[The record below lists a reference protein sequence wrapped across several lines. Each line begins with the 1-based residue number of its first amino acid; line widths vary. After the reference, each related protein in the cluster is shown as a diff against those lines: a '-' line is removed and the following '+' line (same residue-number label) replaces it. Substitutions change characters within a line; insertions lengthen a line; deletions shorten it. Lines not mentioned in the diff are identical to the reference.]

1 MQIINPVWHSP
12 TARALALPLFL
23 GVLCLLVPDVL
34 LAQNDMFGQATS
46 FAQSVIK
53 VIGWIMVIGGL
64 ILMVMGGFGVKEG
77 RGGWSAMA
85 VGVVLIFIGFKVTG
99 GLTSAASIFGT

>member
-1 MQIINPVWHSP
+1 MQLIKQVWHSH
-12 TARALALPLFL
+12 TARVLALPLFL

-34 LAQNDMFGQATS
+34 LAQDMFGQATT

-99 GLTSAASIFGT
+99 GLTSAASIFGS

>member
-1 MQIINPVWHSP
+1 MQLIKQVWHSP
-12 TARALALPLFL
+12 TARVLALPLFL

-34 LAQNDMFGQATS
+34 LAQDMFGQATT

-99 GLTSAASIFGT
+99 GLTSAASIFGS